1 MGIFSWGWGTVP
13 VLTWA
18 AVGGILGM
26 RHRSQL
32 CPGAT
37 QSSQHILLPSRGTKS
52 VCPQRQ
58 ELCHTPQ
65 CALPRAGRLWKQG
78 RVAGLGRKGVRQL
91 WGRILRKWEQAGR
104 ADFAHPGKQTA

>member
-1 MGIFSWGWGTVP
+1 MRIFSWGWGTVP
-13 VLTWA
+13 VLTWT

-26 RHRSQL
+26 RHHSQL

-58 ELCHTPQ
+58 GFATHPSVSCPEQEGCGSREGWQ
-65 CALPRAGRLWKQG
+65 GWAGRG
-78 RVAGLGRKGVRQL
+78 
-91 WGRILRKWEQAGR
+91 
-104 ADFAHPGKQTA
+104 